1 MSPSLNR
8 RLRVVVALVVAVGL
22 AVCVCSGIGGD
33 ALLGL
38 TPALLLMATLFTRR
52 YPGEQLLL
60 GGPLHGPARAV
71 RAAEIRRPAG
81 ARTARL
87 PRGGLLMGFALAVR
101 PPPRLSAAS

>member
-1 MSPSLNR
+1 VSPSLNR

-38 TPALLLMATLFTRR
+38 APALLLMATLFTRR

-60 GGPLHGPARAV
+60 GGTVREPTPVV
-71 RAAEIRRPAG
+71 RATDIRRPTG